1 LDKLQKIK
9 QKINK
14 YMTLDILNS
23 STVKGKK
30 KILIVE
36 DERPMAKALQLK
48 LTHVGYEAM
57 NVGNGL
63 DAIALL
69 DKNTFD
75 VILLDLMM
83 PKMDGFT
90 FLREM
95 QKRAILTPIIVLSNL
110 SQEEDRQKAKEL
122 GAKDF
127 FVKSDTPI
135 SKIVTSVQAILQN

>member
-1 LDKLQKIK
+1 
-9 QKINK
+9 
-14 YMTLDILNS
+14 MTLDILNS
-23 STVKGKK
+23 TAAKTKK

-48 LTHVGYEAM
+48 LTHVGYDAVS
-57 NVGNGL
+57 VGNGV

-69 DKNTFD
+69 DKETFD

-110 SQEEDRQKAKEL
+110 SQEEDRQKAKDL
-122 GAKDF
+122 GARDF

-135 SKIVTSVQAILQN
+135 SKIVISVQTILRN

>member
-1 LDKLQKIK
+1 
-9 QKINK
+9 
-14 YMTLDILNS
+14 MTLDILNS

>member
-1 LDKLQKIK
+1 
-9 QKINK
+9 
-14 YMTLDILNS
+14 MTLDILNS
-23 STVKGKK
+23 STAKGKK

-48 LTHVGYEAM
+48 LTHVGYEALS
-57 NVGNGL
+57 VGNGM
-63 DAIALL
+63 DAIGLL
-69 DKNTFD
+69 DKGTFD

-122 GAKDF
+122 GARDF

-135 SKIVTSVQAILQN
+135 SKIVTSVQAILRD